1 MSRQTR
7 TYVIAAAVIALVFV
21 AWLGGGYL
29 WDMLLRMHGGH

>member
-7 TYVIAAAVIALVFV
+7 TCVIAAAVIAVVLV

-29 WDMLLRMHGGH
+29 WDMLLRMHGRH